1 MKTSRQILIFSF
13 ILVGFGVL
21 APALSALLGLVPPD
35 NVFLFQ
41 LLFYLSRL
49 LTAIPPF
56 FMLGV
61 AVGSL
66 RVRGMGYAI
75 ALAGIYAGLDLFLQ
89 VPLTLLTYDSVASSA
104 PFWLILLSE
113 LLSSLLSSAIFLLF
127 LILGYAV
134 FIQGRQEDKKAPLLS
149 LGDGSARVLGL
160 CALAFTLYH
169 LIYEIIDMVSY
180 AKDKLYI
187 LSSEDVLDMGISLFF
202 FLFLGFFVFY
212 AARLSERLL
221 PTMPTAEDEE
231 ESF

>member
-1 MKTSRQILIFSF
+1 MKASRQILLFSF
-13 ILVGFGVL
+13 TLVGFWVL
-21 APALSALLGLVPPD
+21 APALSALLGLVSPD
-35 NVFLFQ
+35 NVFLSQ

-61 AVGSL
+61 AVDAL

-89 VPLTLLTYDSVASSA
+89 VPLSLLTYDSVASSA
-104 PFWLILLSE
+104 PFWLILLTA

-134 FIQGRQEDKKAPLLS
+134 FMQGRPEDKKAPLLS

-187 LSSEDVLDMGISLFF
+187 LSSEDILDMGISLLF

-221 PTMPTAEDEE
+221 PTAPTAKDEDE
-231 ESF
+231 SF